1 MNRYG
6 VYYIADPDG
15 LQILWNLLPLFTSF
29 IPKIG
34 VLYFI
39 VQDMRN
45 GMIIRMNEGGVFMT
59 DEEIKK
65 RIQEAFGYSDEQLLL
80 EFEKAEKEMKEKA
93 VSEKNNSSGDYE
105 TLKRKIE
112 EYETLR
118 NGGKMKVCDAT
129 RARIKELCREKN
141 TIEYMLVYH
150 SEMPPSTIK
159 NILYG
164 QSRNPG
170 IVTIQKISEF
180 FGISI
185 REFYNSPL
193 FDELEP
199 ED

>member
-1 MNRYG
+1 M
-6 VYYIADPDG
+6 I
-15 LQILWNLLPLFTSF
+15 
-29 IPKIG
+29 
-34 VLYFI
+34 YFI
-39 VQDMRN
+39 VQDMVN
-45 GMIIRMNEGGVFMT
+45 EMIFCMNEGGGSMT
-59 DEEIKK
+59 DEELKK
-65 RIQEAFGYSDEQLLL
+65 KIQEAFGYSDEQLLL
-80 EFEKAEKEMKEKA
+80 EFEKAEKETEEKA
-93 VSEKNNSSGDYE
+93 VREKKNSKGDYQS
-105 TLKRKIE
+105 LKRKIE